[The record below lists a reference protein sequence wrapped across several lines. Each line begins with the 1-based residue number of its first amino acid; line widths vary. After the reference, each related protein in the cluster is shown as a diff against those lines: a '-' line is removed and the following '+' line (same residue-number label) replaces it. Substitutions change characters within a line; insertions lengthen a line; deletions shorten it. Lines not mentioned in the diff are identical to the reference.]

1 MKRGLAMTKSKASHR
16 TAIALLKLL
25 AAAIALAALAAC
37 GSSNSSPA
45 LEGPKETIALY
56 NARCISC
63 HASDLSGKVGPDS
76 DLRTVGSRMTKDEIM
91 HQITNGGD
99 IMPAF
104 ANKLTADE
112 INELADWLSK
122 QQ

>member
-1 MKRGLAMTKSKASHR
+1 MIKCKASHR

-37 GSSNSSPA
+37 DSSKSSPA
-45 LEGPKETIALY
+45 LNGPKETVALY

-76 DLRTVGSRMTKDEIM
+76 NLRTVGSRMTKDEIVQ
-91 HQITNGGD
+91 QITNGGV

-104 ANKLTADE
+104 ADKLTADE